1 MLRACNY
8 SAPAQQNLQDDDIRP
23 GLNNPRLWAGPIRPA
38 LTRMSP
44 DGYTSR
50 FAKEIESLPVQIL
63 KIQEIQEIQ
72 EIQDLIGELR
82 RYAES

>member
-1 MLRACNY
+1 
-8 SAPAQQNLQDDDIRP
+8 
-23 GLNNPRLWAGPIRPA
+23 
-38 LTRMSP
+38 MSP

-72 EIQDLIGELR
+72 DLIGELR